1 MMFRAFRDR
10 ILLQEGDGG
19 ASGERPLPG
28 GGTDSGGKVI
38 RQGQDGQ
45 YYELVN
51 GRWVLIPGMPGEG
64 LTTDLRE
71 LGLVPLASIG
81 GVENEPQATSAEDF
95 ATSGSIG
102 RTRDRATAKANIDT
116 SALWV
121 DPNSGLLY
129 TQDGKIA
136 PQWVHES
143 VYGEGGP
150 GGDPYA
156 GAANDRAE
164 RGLQEQIRQ
173 NRLQEAQDAIDNQRQ
188 RMMMRLEGAQ
198 YALPS
203 GTQGHFPGLTPT
215 SPLVR
220 SGLAEPLR
228 AQPVA
233 FNADVGMDQGQI
245 EQDLMRIRAAAGVG

>member
-1 MMFRAFRDR
+1 MGGPTPTPTPTGDD
-10 ILLQEGDGG
+10 IL
-19 ASGERPLPG
+19 G

-38 RQGQDGQ
+38 RQLADGN
-45 YYELVN
+45 YYELVD
-51 GRWVLIPGMPGEG
+51 GAWVLIPGAPGEG

-95 ATSGSIG
+95 ASSGSIG
-102 RTRDRATAKANIDT
+102 RTRDRATNKGQIDT

-121 DPNSGLLY
+121 DPNTGLLY
-129 TQDGKIA
+129 LPNGSIA

-173 NRLQEAQDAIDNQRQ
+173 NRLQEAQDAIENQRQ
-188 RMMMRLEGAQ
+188 RMLLRLEGAQ
-198 YALPS
+198 YPYPS
-203 GTQGHFPGLTPT
+203 QTGGYFPMLTPT
-215 SPLVR
+215 SPLVK
-220 SGLAEPLR
+220 SGLADPFQ
-228 AQPVA
+228 ATAVP
-233 FNADVGMDQGQI
+233 FDPNVGTDQAQI
-245 EQDLMRIRAAAGVG
+245 EKDLAMIRGAAGVS